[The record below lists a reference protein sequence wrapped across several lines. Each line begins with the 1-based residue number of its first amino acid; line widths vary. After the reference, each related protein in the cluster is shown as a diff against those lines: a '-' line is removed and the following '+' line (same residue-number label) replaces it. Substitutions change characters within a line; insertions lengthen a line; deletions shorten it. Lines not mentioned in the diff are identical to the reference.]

1 MQLDS
6 YLEIFTTMYG
16 WAFANIIGEVITG
29 TGLVIIPFAITYT
42 SSSEVKAI
50 VTPISIII
58 AFCVSVFVG
67 VIAGLYPASRAAK
80 MDPIEALRH
89 E

>member
-29 TGLVIIPFAITYT
+29 TGLVIIPFAI
-42 SSSEVKAI
+42 
-50 VTPISIII
+50 IIFQSWRE
-58 AFCVSVFVG
+58 AKNRVWRV
-67 VIAGLYPASRAAK
+67 RACWPCWSA
-80 MDPIEALRH
+80 R
-89 E
+89 